1 MFYGGSHRK
10 WSYRFVSETNFY
22 TPPPKKKK
30 NPLTWFLR
38 KGMKL
43 TIKDKDNFDTI

>member
-1 MFYGGSHRK
+1 MEGHTENGHIDLYQKLTF
-10 WSYRFVSETNFY
+10 
-22 TPPPKKKK
+22 TPPPKKK